1 MAPDKV
7 PNPFPAQC
15 ALDRS
20 QIKSIAD
27 TVGAINS
34 KVDALLSYEGP
45 ISVLRERMR
54 LVEKLA
60 DHTSERVDVVERQ
73 ERDRDRE
80 VNKLAVRVASWSS
93 GITASLTAAVFW
105 ISTWLRSL

>member
-7 PNPFPAQC
+7 PDPFPAQC

-20 QIKSIAD
+20 QIKNIAD
-27 TVGAINS
+27 TVGAINN

-60 DHTSERVDVVERQ
+60 DHTSERVDTVERRS
-73 ERDRDRE
+73 RDRDKD
-80 VNKLAVRVASWSS
+80 VNKLAIRVASWSS
-93 GITASLTAAVFW
+93 GLTATFTAALFW
-105 ISTWLRSL
+105 VSTWLKSL